1 MARTLL
7 RTLLAGVALAAGLAA
22 AGGEALAQAPPP
34 AASPAPSPAKAQ
46 RPLLAEKHKVAG
58 KKCAACHVESP
69 PADDVGTAK
78 CLECHG
84 TREKLAAKTEKADPN
99 PHQSHQGDLDCN
111 ACHHVHKASE
121 NNCEKCHAWV
131 IRTP

>member
-1 MARTLL
+1 MGA
-7 RTLLAGVALAAGLAA
+7 ALAVGLVAI
-22 AGGEALAQAPPP
+22 GGEAFAQAK
-34 AASPAPSPAKAQ
+34 AP
-46 RPLLAEKHKVAG
+46 RPLLEEKHKAAN

-99 PHQSHQGDLDCN
+99 PHQSHQGDQDCK